1 MFFTQGGFA
10 WAIDWGEATKSLV
23 HYTRFDVVTPH
34 TTKSSS
40 GRIPPALTV
49 SCVVR
54 ELFDPRKAVA
64 SARVLEGYLTRML
77 TATCF
82 DLDLVLEV
90 KFRGSD
96 VALPV
101 NQVKVAVSVIA
112 ELIVIVVLALVP
124 V

>member
-1 MFFTQGGFA
+1 M
-10 WAIDWGEATKSLV
+10 
-23 HYTRFDVVTPH
+23 
-34 TTKSSS
+34 
-40 GRIPPALTV
+40 
-49 SCVVR
+49 R

-77 TATCF
+77 AATCF
-82 DLDLVLEV
+82 DLSLVLEV
-90 KFRGSD
+90 KCRCSD